1 MSTLIN
7 TEKMMKVKHL
17 FPVLVLCFSMFA
29 NAQNVAKNAN
39 LKLQEG
45 PISEQFEFIL
55 KNSNKYQNYK
65 VVKRVW
71 IEQLQK
77 NVADSI
83 KEIRKDFVAE
93 VAKVA
98 SQQTE
103 IEKLKA
109 DLATVQQE
117 ITDLN
122 NEKDSISLLG
132 LQLSKSSYQSLM
144 WGIIGVLAILW
155 LFFAYRFKSSN
166 AITKEA
172 KAKLAETEHE
182 FEEHRKRALEREQQ
196 VRRKLQDEINKN
208 KANLSK

>member
-1 MSTLIN
+1 
-7 TEKMMKVKHL
+7 MKVKQIFL
-17 FPVLVLCFSMFA
+17 AIALCFSIIA
-29 NAQNVAKNAN
+29 SAQNVAKNAN
-39 LKLQEG
+39 LKLKEG
-45 PISEQFEFIL
+45 PINEQFEFIL
-55 KNSNKYQNYK
+55 QNSNKYKNYK

-71 IEQLQK
+71 IEKLKK
-77 NVADSI
+77 NVSDSI
-83 KEIRKDFVAE
+83 NAVRKDFDAE

-98 SQQTE
+98 TQQSE

-109 DLATVQQE
+109 DLATVNQK

-122 NEKDSISLLG
+122 TEKDSISLLG
-132 LQLSKSSYQSLM
+132 IQLSKGSYQTLM

-155 LFFAYRFKSSN
+155 LFFAYKFKSSN

-172 KAKLAETEHE
+172 KARLTETEQE

-208 KANLSK
+208 KS

>member
-1 MSTLIN
+1 
-7 TEKMMKVKHL
+7 MKVKQIFL
-17 FPVLVLCFSMFA
+17 AIALCFSILA
-29 NAQNVAKNAN
+29 SAQNVAKNAN
-39 LKLQEG
+39 LKLKEG
-45 PISEQFEFIL
+45 PINEQFEFIL
-55 KNSNKYQNYK
+55 QNSNKYKNYK

-71 IEQLQK
+71 IEKLKK
-77 NVADSI
+77 NVSDSI
-83 KEIRKDFVAE
+83 NAVRKDFDAE

-98 SQQTE
+98 TQQTE

-109 DLATVQQE
+109 DLATVNQK

-122 NEKDSISLLG
+122 TEKDSISLLG
-132 LQLSKSSYQSLM
+132 IQLSKGSYQTLM

-155 LFFAYRFKSSN
+155 LFFAYKFKSSN

-172 KAKLAETEHE
+172 KTRLTETEQE

-208 KANLSK
+208 KS

>member
-1 MSTLIN
+1 
-7 TEKMMKVKHL
+7 MKVKHL
-17 FPVLVLCFSMFA
+17 LPVLALCFSLFV

-39 LKLQEG
+39 LQLKDG
-45 PISEQFEFIL
+45 PIKEQFEFIL

-71 IEQLQK
+71 MEKLQR

-83 KEIRKDFVAE
+83 NAVQKDLSTEI
-93 VAKVA
+93 AKVA
-98 SQQTE
+98 TQQTE
-103 IEKLKA
+103 IEKLKS
-109 DLATVQQE
+109 DLATVNQKIE
-117 ITDLN
+117 DLN
-122 NEKDSISLLG
+122 TEKDSMSLLG
-132 LQLSKSSYQSLM
+132 LQFSKGNYQSLM

-155 LFFAYRFKSSN
+155 LFFTYRFRASN

-172 KAKLAETEHE
+172 KAKLAETEQE

-208 KANLSK
+208 KN